1 MITLKVQ
8 YKPAKLKIENKN
20 IDNSKPIKIE
30 VDSKDNTRIKV
41 RKYNLKIKH
50 IFTFCYMNFLI
61 NW

>member
-41 RKYNLKIKH
+41 YVS
-50 IFTFCYMNFLI
+50 
-61 NW
+61 